1 MGSKE
6 CSGGKFDEAEVWG
19 REVERGADLP
29 VTVLDARVW
38 KLYKS
43 RFILDQS
50 ARREAAAS
58 FLNALL

>member
-6 CSGGKFDEAEVWG
+6 RLGGMLDEAEVWG
-19 REVERGADLP
+19 REVERGADWP
-29 VTVLDARVW
+29 VTVQDARVW

-43 RFILDQS
+43 TFILNQS

-58 FLNALL
+58 FLTAVS

>member
-6 CSGGKFDEAEVWG
+6 RLGGMFDEAEVWD
-19 REVERGADLP
+19 REVERGADWP
-29 VTVLDARVW
+29 VTVLDVRVW

-50 ARREAAAS
+50 ARIEAAAT
-58 FLNALL
+58 FLNAVS